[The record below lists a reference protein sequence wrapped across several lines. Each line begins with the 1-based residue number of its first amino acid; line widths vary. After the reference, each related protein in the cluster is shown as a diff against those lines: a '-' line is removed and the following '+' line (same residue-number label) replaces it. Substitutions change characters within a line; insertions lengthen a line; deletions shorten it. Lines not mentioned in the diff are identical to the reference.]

1 VRYSIHPIKDEYLQP
16 ITPVTQE
23 AEFGRFKVSGQ
34 NWAKVSKAEVC
45 ER

>member
-1 VRYSIHPIKDEYLQP
+1 MSRVHRDEKE
-16 ITPVTQE
+16 VQE
-23 AEFGRFKVSGQ
+23 ELEEATAVWRVKVKCSGQ